1 MMLALCTKI
10 SYRPLDIDQ
19 LKRMIITPKP
29 RLFPLGF
36 EWWQSL
42 PFPSSSNR
50 RPLQDLIEDWKM
62 WNGARQQQQQQPL
75 SSRAVGMNGGVNQI
89 IGIYTNR
96 YAYRLKNECRYAYYD
111 LNNHKTPHRSAACPK
126 VSYINRFWKQLF
138 LPYHGNWLSSSS

>member
-42 PFPSSSNR
+42 PFPSLPPR
-50 RPLQDLIEDWKM
+50 IE
-62 WNGARQQQQQQPL
+62 GRF
-75 SSRAVGMNGGVNQI
+75 
-89 IGIYTNR
+89 
-96 YAYRLKNECRYAYYD
+96 
-111 LNNHKTPHRSAACPK
+111 KT
-126 VSYINRFWKQLF
+126 
-138 LPYHGNWLSSSS
+138 

>member
-42 PFPSSSNR
+42 PFLLES
-50 RPLQDLIEDWKM
+50 K
-62 WNGARQQQQQQPL
+62 AA
-75 SSRAVGMNGGVNQI
+75 SR
-89 IGIYTNR
+89 
-96 YAYRLKNECRYAYYD
+96 LD
-111 LNNHKTPHRSAACPK
+111 
-126 VSYINRFWKQLF
+126 
-138 LPYHGNWLSSSS
+138 